1 MHVKHL
7 FVEAAASNEH
17 TPTVLII
24 TSVLGSIAGVW
35 LLGATVQS
43 WWRRTF
49 GRRRDRYARLARLGA
64 GAHLTFFVAVLG
76 EPPAMQSSFVKEDY
90 VEWLAS
96 TDPDY
101 DPHDESPQTRQVPK
115 RFGVSTFID
124 RDYYVQT
131 ITDDDETVLAFSV
144 TTRSR
149 RFKPLYSYPKL
160 PGRFER
166 WRWEWRNK
174 YPYPQ
179 TVQLRLGSSTFADL
193 DPTDPDQFAGPHF
206 RIAMGA
212 HNHAYSE
219 IKYGANP
226 GGYQSF
232 VWTAS
237 DAARQGRFGR
247 GMDVVNEVGGNE
259 WPDPARPP
267 GPIEPDWDHMPD
279 TQRFRRETEIT
290 TYTVM
295 HPRLGPENYPLDRFG
310 PHENDV
316 RLLP

>member
-1 MHVKHL
+1 MHVEHL

-17 TPTVLII
+17 TPTILII

-76 EPPAMQSSFVKEDY
+76 EPPAMQSSIVKEDY
-90 VEWLAS
+90 AEWLDS

-115 RFGVSTFID
+115 RFVVSTFID

-179 TVQLRLGSSTFADL
+179 TVQLRLGSSTFATSTR
-193 DPTDPDQFAGPHF
+193 PTPTSSPGLTSELLWGRTITHTPRSNTARIRGAISRSYGPRVTPHDKAGL
-206 RIAMGA
+206 AEG
-212 HNHAYSE
+212 
-219 IKYGANP
+219 
-226 GGYQSF
+226 
-232 VWTAS
+232 WTS
-237 DAARQGRFGR
+237 STR
-247 GMDVVNEVGGNE
+247 
-259 WPDPARPP
+259 
-267 GPIEPDWDHMPD
+267 
-279 TQRFRRETEIT
+279 
-290 TYTVM
+290 
-295 HPRLGPENYPLDRFG
+295 
-310 PHENDV
+310 
-316 RLLP
+316 